1 MIPNVFYC
9 RHPKNAKKVDLH
21 YFGGEVPRKKKNF
34 RGWLTNPFPNIK
46 HGV

>member
-1 MIPNVFYC
+1 MCFTVAIQ
-9 RHPKNAKKVDLH
+9 KNAKKVDLH
-21 YFGGEVPRKKKNF
+21 YFGGEVPRKKKI